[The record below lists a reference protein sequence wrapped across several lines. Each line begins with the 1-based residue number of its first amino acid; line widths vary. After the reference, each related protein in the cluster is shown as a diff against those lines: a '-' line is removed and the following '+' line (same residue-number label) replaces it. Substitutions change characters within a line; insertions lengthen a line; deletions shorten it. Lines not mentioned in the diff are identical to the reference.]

1 VQVRLIDPADRE
13 GLAAFAA
20 VLEASDKEM
29 WPDLSG
35 YQLIDISAFA
45 RFQGKSRRWELLA
58 AYEGDGTGP
67 VLGVGLMEFPMLEN
81 PHSSEIML
89 AVHPEHRRRGVGTA
103 IVEKM
108 GERAVA
114 DGRRALNTIVDVPLS
129 GVHDESVHG
138 FATAVG
144 FESTLTGNLRHL
156 HLPLDEERLTDLRRV
171 VAGARDAA
179 DYRTHTLATPW
190 PPEFLDDV
198 CALLGV
204 MSTDEPAGDGERQA
218 EQWDEERIR
227 ENEALLAARGTQRL
241 AAVAE
246 HVPTGHLVAMT
257 ELLFA
262 EDAPHQSWQMITVV
276 HPEHRGHRLGLAVK
290 LANVDLLAE
299 QAPSVRF
306 VQTGNAS
313 VNAPMIGV
321 NEMMGFEVV
330 SEGAF
335 WQKHLTTPGP

>member
-1 VQVRLIDPADRE
+1 VQVQLIDPGDE
-13 GLAAFAA
+13 DGLAAFAA
-20 VLEASDKEM
+20 VLEASDKAM
-29 WPDLSG
+29 WPELSG
-35 YQLIDISAFA
+35 YQLIDLRAFA
-45 RFQGKSRRWELLA
+45 RFRGKSRRWELLA
-58 AYEGDGTGP
+58 AREGAGTGP

-81 PHSSEIML
+81 PHSTEIKV

-114 DGRRALNTIVDVPLS
+114 DGRRALNTIVDVPL
-129 GVHDESVHG
+129 GGGHDEGVRG

-156 HLPLDEERLTDLRRV
+156 HVPLDDDRLAHLRQV
-171 VAGARDAA
+171 VAEARDAA
-179 DYRTHTLATPW
+179 DYRIHTFATPW
-190 PPEFLDDV
+190 PPEFLDDA
-198 CALLGV
+198 CTLFGV

-227 ENEALLAARGTQRL
+227 EYEELLAARETQRL

-246 HVPTGHLVAMT
+246 HVPSGHLVAMT
-257 ELLFA
+257 ELLCA
-262 EDAPHQSWQMITVV
+262 DDAPYQSWQMITVV

-290 LANVDLLAE
+290 LANLDLLTE
-299 QAPSVRF
+299 RAPSVRF
-306 VQTGNAS
+306 VETGNAS
-313 VNAPMIGV
+313 VNTPMIGV

-330 SEGAF
+330 SDGAF
-335 WQKHLTTPGP
+335 WQKHLSATRS